1 MIVENVPTV
10 VGACCILHNICQIH
24 GDTFNEEWLQDIP
37 TTGTITSNDDD
48 PGNAGGRSADSTR
61 KALAQ
66 YFISNPTII

>member
-24 GDTFNEEWLQDIP
+24 GDTFNEEWLQDVP
-37 TTGTITSNDDD
+37 NTGIITSNDGDA
-48 PGNAGGRSADSTR
+48 GNTGSGDSTR
-61 KALAQ
+61 EALVQ